1 MKGSKSVTV
10 VHPDSKTR
18 ILLRSILEDHG
29 CTVATDHSCAD
40 LMTGSAD
47 AHPDVIL
54 IDRSLLSREGI
65 DVLSDLSRRWEE
77 AQIVFLPEGLGDA
90 GARAAIGPQLLGI
103 VDRMLRLKPTSE
115 ILAV

>member
-1 MKGSKSVTV
+1 MRTSKSVTV

-18 ILLRSILEDHG
+18 ILLRSLLEGHG

-40 LMTGSAD
+40 LLTGSVD
-47 AHPDVIL
+47 ARPDVIL
-54 IDRSLLSREGI
+54 VDRALLSREGI

-77 AQIVFLPEGLGDA
+77 AQVVFLPEDLGGA

-103 VDRMLRLKPTSE
+103 VDRMLQLKPTRE